1 MTPDAAIKLVNH
13 AALQSPTWHLIA
25 LVVIGIGFVIV
36 IFRWFTG
43 RMEKLESEMKLQST
57 EFINHLK
64 TANREMLEVI
74 HQNQQTTNRA
84 IAIMDRLETKLDI
97 YKHTP

>member
-1 MTPDAAIKLVNH
+1 MTPESAIELINH
-13 AALQSPTWHLIA
+13 AAQQSATWHLVA
-25 LVVIGIGFVIV
+25 LVIIGILFVV
-36 IFRWFTG
+36 AIFRWFTR
-43 RMEKLESEMKLQST
+43 RMELLEGKMDTQSSD
-57 EFINHLK
+57 FIAHLK

-84 IAIMDRLETKLDI
+84 IAVMDRLETKLDH

>member
-1 MTPDAAIKLVNH
+1 MTPDAALKLVNH

-43 RMEKLESEMKLQST
+43 RMEKLEGPK
-57 EFINHLK
+57 
-64 TANREMLEVI
+64 
-74 HQNQQTTNRA
+74 
-84 IAIMDRLETKLDI
+84 
-97 YKHTP
+97 